1 MWRRDHGRED
11 GFQICG
17 TIHLSALRQRRTIYR
32 RDRGNELILILFT
45 TTAPNP
51 LTEELS
57 RQGQVFEAL
66 AISEVLAL
74 IEQHPTASII
84 ITPDV
89 DQARASIIQQ
99 HWPTVRLHSQFRL
112 TGVSLN

>member
-1 MWRRDHGRED
+1 MWWHDHGREN

-17 TIHLSALRQRRTIYR
+17 TIHLSAMRQRRTVYR
-32 RDRGNELILILFT
+32 RGRNELILILFT
-45 TTAPNP
+45 TTAPHP

-57 RQGQVFEAL
+57 RHGQVYEAL

-74 IEQHPTASII
+74 VEQHLTASIV

-89 DQARASIIQQ
+89 EQARARVIQQ
-99 HWPTVRLHSQFRL
+99 HYPTVRLHSQFRL